1 MVFQNYFAQMPT
13 PSEQLAQKQEELQR
27 LATEYNADQQA
38 LNVKLQ
44 GLIKTQG
51 AVEALRELIDANEN
65 SEEE

>member
-13 PSEQLAQKQEELQR
+13 PSEQLVQKQEELQR

-38 LNVKLQ
+38 LNAKLQ
-44 GLIKTQG
+44 GVVKAQG
-51 AVEALRELIDANEN
+51 AVEALRELVDANEN